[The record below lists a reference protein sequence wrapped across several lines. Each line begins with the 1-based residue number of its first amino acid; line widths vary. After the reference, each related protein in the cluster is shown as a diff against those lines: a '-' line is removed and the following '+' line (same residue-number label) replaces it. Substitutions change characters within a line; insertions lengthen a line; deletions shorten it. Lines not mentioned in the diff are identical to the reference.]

1 MSESL
6 KRTAVSFA
14 IECSKYIPGLG
25 YKTVLEPIKTIV
37 GYDDEGNPL
46 YSEVFYVSW
55 QERIGSNSIIQQQ
68 NNIVQTANLQ
78 MTYVKEVAAALYL
91 KNVKI
96 YRDCNKNDCYVLN
109 SSVINNSNQTLE
121 FQIKRVEVK

>member
-1 MSESL
+1 MEA

-25 YKTVLEPIKTIV
+25 YKTVLEPITTIV
-37 GYDDEGNPL
+37 GFDENGKPI

-55 QERIGSNSIIQQQ
+55 QEKIGSNSIIKQQ
-68 NNIVQTANLQ
+68 NSIIQSATLK
-78 MTYVKEVAAALYL
+78 MTFVKEVADALYR

-96 YRDCNKNDCYVLN
+96 YRNCNKNDSYVLN
-109 SSVINNSNQTLE
+109 SSVINKSNQTLE
-121 FQIKRVEVK
+121 IQVKRVEVK

>member
-1 MSESL
+1 MEA

-25 YKTVLEPIKTIV
+25 YKTVLEPITTIV
-37 GYDDEGNPL
+37 GFDENGKPI

-55 QERIGSNSIIQQQ
+55 QEKIGSNSIIQQQ
-68 NNIVQTANLQ
+68 NSIIQSATLK
-78 MTYVKEVAAALYL
+78 MTFVKEVADALYR

-96 YRDCNKNDCYVLN
+96 YRNCNKNDSCVLN
-109 SSVINNSNQTLE
+109 SSVINKSNQTLE
-121 FQIKRVEVK
+121 IQVKRVEVK

>member
-55 QERIGSNSIIQQQ
+55 QEKMGSNSIIQQQ

-91 KNVKI
+91 LKYI
-96 YRDCNKNDCYVLN
+96 AI
-109 SSVINNSNQTLE
+109 VIKMIVTFLIHLLSTT
-121 FQIKRVEVK
+121 QIKH